1 MITCYKN
8 IALAGIKMKQFKL
21 AIIACNEAL
30 SINPN
35 NSKALYIRAKA
46 RITPMSSGVLDMKEA
61 IDDLEIALKVAP
73 DDLVI
78 L

>member
-8 IALAGIKMKQFKL
+8 IALAGMKLMRFKL
-21 AIIACNEAL
+21 AIEACDEAL
-30 SINPN
+30 SIDPN

-46 RITPMSSGVLDMKEA
+46 RITPKSSGVLEMNEA
-61 IDDLEIALKVAP
+61 IGDLEAALKIAP
-73 DDLVI
+73 DALI